1 MLTSVPWSRCTIIIV
16 FKQVNLQ
23 KLASTSTMQTITRYR
38 EGFLRW
44 KTYAPMQCNAVYWRS
59 KCTRENSKFFNVRIV
74 RYYSQRDCCL
84 PVLLHPLERRCVSS
98 LNAQQTSQSRKSHN
112 FIQPGGKSSDI
123 LQTVS
128 TITKFIPT
136 VPVNRIVVLE
146 NETPSAIVYTS

>member
-1 MLTSVPWSRCTIIIV
+1 MSELCDTI
-16 FKQVNLQ
+16 
-23 KLASTSTMQTITRYR
+23 ASETAAYQCFYIH
-38 EGFLRW
+38 LR
-44 KTYAPMQCNAVYWRS
+44 
-59 KCTRENSKFFNVRIV
+59 
-74 RYYSQRDCCL
+74 DG
-84 PVLLHPLERRCVSS
+84 VSS